1 MANRFSVSVAG
12 LTGTHPLDLA
22 RQLSARGALS
32 RYYTTLPASRTPG
45 VPPHLVKRHLALLP
59 AIYALMRGWTPI
71 SDPQLERFIE
81 REFDRWASRRVVQ
94 ADVAHALA
102 GVGRRQRLIARERFG
117 ALTVCD
123 AQTSHVRYQQALVT
137 AEHAKW
143 GAEPVEWEEQ
153 KIASIEE
160 EYAES
165 DLILVPSRF
174 VYRSFVAAGIPEA
187 KLAVVPYGVDSETY
201 TPVPRTD
208 GVFRILFVGML
219 SVRKGLPYLLDAVS
233 TLRWPDAELTL
244 RGGTTTESKELL
256 NRYRGTIPISF
267 VPPQP
272 RSALKQL
279 YSNASVL
286 VLPSIEDAFGLVIGQ
301 ALACGTPVIA
311 TTHTGGPDVIDDGV
325 NGFIVPPGDAGAL
338 ENALTRAYENRQMLA
353 SMGVEARR
361 RVERAR
367 GWGAYGD
374 GVIAAFDRAL
384 RNRAAESRGHAI

>member
-22 RQLSARGALS
+22 RQLSARGQLAG
-32 RYYTTLPASRTPG
+32 YFTTLPPSRTHG
-45 VPPHLVKRHLALLP
+45 VPPHLVHRHLALLAP
-59 AIYALMRGWTPI
+59 LYALMKGWPI
-71 SDPQLERFIE
+71 SERRLHRLID
-81 REFDRWASRRVVQ
+81 REFDRWASRRAVH
-94 ADVAHALA
+94 ADVVHALA
-102 GVGRRQRLIARERFG
+102 GLGRRQRLIARERFG

-143 GAEPVEWEEQ
+143 GAAPVDWDEQ
-153 KIASIEE
+153 QIASIEE

-165 DLILVPSRF
+165 DLILTPSSF
-174 VYRSFVAAGIPEA
+174 SYRSFVARGVPESR
-187 KLAVVPYGVDSETY
+187 LAIVPYGVDSDTY
-201 TPVPRTD
+201 RPMPRTD

-219 SVRKGLPYLLDAVS
+219 SIRKGLPYLLDAVS

-244 RGGTTTESKELL
+244 RGGTTRESKELL
-256 NRYRGTIPISF
+256 NRYRGTIPISL

-311 TTHTGGPDVIDDGV
+311 TTHTGGPDLIDDGV

-338 ENALTRAYENRQMLA
+338 ESALTRAYENRETLA
-353 SMGVEARR
+353 RMGAEARR
-361 RVERAR
+361 RVEQAR
-367 GWGAYGD
+367 GWSAYGD
-374 GVIAAFDRAL
+374 GVIAVFDRAL
-384 RNRAAESRGHAI
+384 RARAHESRGKAI